1 MVKAGVN
8 VRAAVLDVAKTERL
22 VDLSLKLEF
31 LDKSRD
37 KSSNSLTHKKVES
50 CFKCLSGSVS
60 LHTQIC
66 TKEV

>member
-1 MVKAGVN
+1 
-8 VRAAVLDVAKTERL
+8 
-22 VDLSLKLEF
+22 

-50 CFKCLSGSVS
+50 CFKFLSGSVS